1 MSIGIKT
8 HILIGHRCLITI
20 LILSIN
26 LQLNFNINQ
35 QKPTVMENLQQK
47 NLVFIAQMSVG
58 AIKEANAGQPLKV
71 LKNAATGKLF
81 FACGATTGAVSTSP
95 IAEVLAAP
103 VISKVS
109 SPDTGE
115 EFLLLHKLGEGGA
128 ETVATL

>member
-1 MSIGIKT
+1 MD
-8 HILIGHRCLITI
+8 
-20 LILSIN
+20 N
-26 LQLNFNINQ
+26 A
-35 QKPTVMENLQQK
+35 QQK
-47 NLVFIAQMSVG
+47 NLVFLAQMSVG
-58 AIKEANAGQPLKV
+58 AIKEANGGQPLKV
-71 LKNAATGKLF
+71 LKNGATGKLF